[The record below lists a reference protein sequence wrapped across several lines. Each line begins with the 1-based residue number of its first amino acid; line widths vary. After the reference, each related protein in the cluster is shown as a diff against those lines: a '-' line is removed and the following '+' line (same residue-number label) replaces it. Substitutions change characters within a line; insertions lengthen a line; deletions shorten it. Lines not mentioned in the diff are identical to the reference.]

1 MIRIVKAS
9 DLQDDFFSPRHFVS
23 VGDAVKKIIAG
34 VKEHGDAALADYTKQ
49 FDKISLENF
58 LVDNDDAKRAAE
70 TLKTEKREVYDALLY
85 ARDLIFRFAQKQKE
99 CFYDFEAELESG
111 VFTGQK
117 TIPVERAGV
126 YVPAG
131 NFPLFSSVLMTVM
144 PAKASGVSEIILCT
158 PPRRH
163 PDDEKKAY
171 ADESILAAAY
181 LCGVEKIF
189 AAGGAQAIAAMAFGT
204 ESIPPCD
211 VIAGP
216 GNKFVAEAKKEVYG
230 KVGIDM
236 LAGPTEVFIIADKN
250 ANAKWVAADLLA
262 QAEHDVAAQAILAT
276 DDENF
281 ARNVQAELETQLA
294 CLPTKA
300 IAEKSINDFGKII
313 IAKTLD
319 EACDIANKKAP
330 EHLELALCEC
340 DERARLEKKLHNFGS
355 LFAGHGAAEVLG
367 DYAAG
372 LNHTL
377 PTSTSARFTGG
388 LSVRAFLKTVTT
400 LRVDVSKKG
409 FQRSANAARIL
420 GEAEGLAG
428 HANAARFRLHSER

>member
-1 MIRIVKAS
+1 MIKIIKAS
-9 DLQDDFFSPRHFVS
+9 ELQTDFFAPRDFVS
-23 VGDAVKKIIAG
+23 VGESVKKIIAD
-34 VKEHGDAALADYTKQ
+34 VKQNGDAALAKYAKQ
-49 FDKISLENF
+49 FDKVSLEKF
-58 LVDNDDAKRAAE
+58 LVDE
-70 TLKTEKREVYDALLY
+70 TDVKFATEKLQKENAKLYDALLY

-99 CFYDFEAELESG
+99 CFYDFETELESG

-117 TIPVERAGV
+117 IIPVERAGV

-171 ADESILAAAY
+171 ADENILAAAY

-189 AAGGAQAIAAMAFGT
+189 AAGGAQAIGAMAFGT

-236 LAGPTEVFIIADKN
+236 LAGPTEVFIIADGN
-250 ANAKWVAADLLA
+250 ANAKWVASDLLA

-276 DDENF
+276 NDEGF
-281 ARNVQAELETQLA
+281 AHAVQTELDAQLKTLA
-294 CLPTKA
+294 TKA

-340 DERARLEKKLHNFGS
+340 DERTRLEKKLHNFGS

-420 GEAEGLAG
+420 GEAEGLVG
-428 HANAARFRLHSER
+428 HANAARFRIE

>member
-1 MIRIVKAS
+1 MIKIIKAS
-9 DLQDDFFSPRHFVS
+9 ELQTDFFTPRDFVS
-23 VGDAVKKIIAG
+23 VGESVKKIIAD
-34 VKEHGDAALADYTKQ
+34 VKQNGDAALAKYAKQ
-49 FDKISLENF
+49 FDKVSLEKF
-58 LVDNDDAKRAAE
+58 LVDE
-70 TLKTEKREVYDALLY
+70 TDVKFATEKLQKENAKLYDAILY
-85 ARDLIFRFAQKQKE
+85 ARDLIFRFAKKQKE
-99 CFYDFEAELESG
+99 CFYDFETELESG

-117 TIPVERAGV
+117 IIPVERAGV

-144 PAKASGVSEIILCT
+144 PAKASGVSEIILAS
-158 PPRRH
+158 PPRLH
-163 PDDEKKAY
+163 PRNKKKAY
-171 ADESILAAAY
+171 ADESILAAAH
-181 LCGVEKIF
+181 LCGVQKIF
-189 AAGGAQAIAAMAFGT
+189 ALGGAQAIAAMAFGS
-204 ESIPPCD
+204 ESVPACD

-236 LAGPTEVFIIADKN
+236 LAGPTEVFIIADGN
-250 ANAKWVAADLLA
+250 ANAKWVASDLLA

-276 DDENF
+276 NDEGF
-281 ARNVQAELETQLA
+281 AHAVQTELDAQLKTLA
-294 CLPTKA
+294 TKA

-313 IAKTLD
+313 ITETLD

-330 EHLELALCEC
+330 EHLELALEES
-340 DERARLEKKLHNFGS
+340 DERTRLENKLHNFGS
-355 LFAGHGAAEVLG
+355 LFVGHGAAEVLG

-400 LRVDVSKKG
+400 LRVDTTKAGFKK
-409 FQRSANAARIL
+409 SAEVANVL
-420 GEAEGLAG
+420 GKAEGLVG
-428 HANAARFRLHSER
+428 HANAARFRIE